1 MKIKNIFLVFFLLLN
16 LLNANDIKSQQ
27 DLAQE
32 KMFLNKND
40 DIIGGDGVECI
51 PTCRKVNDNFIALVV
66 DFDPKSGMTYCD
78 IYDKNDLSNP
88 TGIMANTKN
97 QTCIDGANQK
107 VSPKNLLSNGKG
119 YDNASNLAYKPNNVT
134 LTKFLAGLVTLDPE
148 LIDFKTTE
156 ATGSLTLK
164 DPTAVYGTNTTDIT
178 GDDMLIATIDNL
190 NKSNLAYYA
199 MLYTNMSNVYTALQ
213 YILLVCVG
221 GWFFGV
227 LGVKKLNE
235 RAEKENNQGSILN
248 TFLVPA
254 IAFAT
259 FFMPIPES
267 SGMNGTIM
275 QKLIRTSANIS
286 NGYADRVGT
295 VGAEAYMQ
303 KLYSSVGAFSVEGEK
318 ILREDALNLDT
329 IKTSYKLALDE
340 CKKRYPNIAS
350 FMQESHS
357 TDFFNVN
364 GKDEKYTYLGC
375 QNIEHSLQSYQ
386 SLERQNKL
394 YLGALEKSIKNNKLD
409 TLLKQI
415 NDSVNKREN
424 ELGWINSTIIP
435 AMNVLLQNISLIED
449 NDIALQVQEDNKN
462 ITEQTSKE
470 IAKDNTYER
479 SSNAVTGWFNNLRRS
494 SGEVAGS
501 VVGNLTYLIL
511 PGAGDV
517 FKVTQEESS
526 NLFKGIQSLASK
538 IPIVGKIIS
547 LIPSS
552 LIDKAGFVAGILIVA
567 WIYSS
572 LLTYIPLTV
581 SIVASALAFL
591 GYIIQLAKFFY
602 ITPFVTAFSL
612 TTGRQNKITEFLVTG
627 ITIFIKPILIVVFI
641 YFALFIYGLFTDI
654 FMIYSLEQLGM
665 MRELQNQ
672 AGLTILM
679 SIFGILLQIVGT
691 IGAVYIMWKIILT
704 APNWV
709 MRMIGLNDDGANNIV
724 EQLSRNLE
732 RYSFQV

>member
-1 MKIKNIFLVFFLLLN
+1 MKVKNIFLIFFLLLN
-16 LLNANDIKSQQ
+16 FLNANDIKSQQ

-32 KMFLNKND
+32 KMFSNKND
-40 DIIGGDGVECI
+40 DIIGGDGVKCI

-156 ATGSLTLK
+156 ATGRLTLK

-178 GDDMLIATIDNL
+178 GDDMLIATTDNL

-235 RAEKENNQGSILN
+235 RMEKENDQGRILN
-248 TFLVPA
+248 TFLVPV
-254 IAFAT
+254 IVFAT
-259 FFMPIPES
+259 FFMPISES
-267 SGMNGTIM
+267 SGMNGTII

-286 NGYADRVGT
+286 NNFADRVGT

-318 ILREDALNLDT
+318 ILREDALNLPA
-329 IKTSYKLALDE
+329 IKFSYELALDE

-394 YLGALEKSIKNNKLD
+394 YLGALEKSIKNNRLD

-415 NDSVNKREN
+415 NDGVNKREN

-435 AMNVLLQNISLIED
+435 AMSVLMQNISLIED
-449 NDIALQVQEDNKN
+449 NDIALQIQEDNKN
-462 ITEQTSKE
+462 ITEQTSS
-470 IAKDNTYER
+470 INKDKNVIER
-479 SSNAVTGWFNNLRRS
+479 DENPYGGNKL
-494 SGEVAGS
+494 GEQKL
-501 VVGNLTYLIL
+501 VGELVYFIL
-511 PGAGDV
+511 PGAGEV
-517 FKVTQEESS
+517 FNAVKDAGNKFAGAFE
-526 NLFKGIQSLASK
+526 K
-538 IPIVGKIIS
+538 IPIIS
-547 LIPSS
+547 GLLNIGASW
-552 LIDKAGFVAGILIVA
+552 LGLKTVAF
-567 WIYSS
+567 
-572 LLTYIPLTV
+572 TYDTVLNLIPLTICV
-581 SIVASALAFL
+581 VASALAFL
-591 GYIIQLAKFFY
+591 GYIIELAKFFY

-627 ITIFIKPILIVVFI
+627 ITIFMKPILIVIFI
-641 YFALFIYGLFTDI
+641 YFALFIYGLFKDI
-654 FMIYSLEQLGM
+654 FLVYSLEQLGM
-665 MRELQNQ
+665 MREITNQ
-672 AGLTILM
+672 ILINFIISVITIL
-679 SIFGILLQIVGT
+679 LKIVGA
-691 IGAVYIMWKIILT
+691 IGASYIMWKIILT
-704 APNWV
+704 APSWV
-709 MRMIGLNDDGANNIV
+709 MKMIGLNDDGANNIV

>member
-1 MKIKNIFLVFFLLLN
+1 MKVKNIFLIFFLLLN
-16 LLNANDIKSQQ
+16 FLNANDIKSQQ

-32 KMFLNKND
+32 KMFSNKND
-40 DIIGGDGVECI
+40 DIIGGDGVKCI

-156 ATGSLTLK
+156 ATGRLTLK

-178 GDDMLIATIDNL
+178 GDDMLIATTDNL

-235 RAEKENNQGSILN
+235 RMEKENDQGRILN
-248 TFLVPA
+248 TLLVPV

-259 FFMPIPES
+259 FFMPISES
-267 SGMNGTIM
+267 SGMNGTII

-286 NGYADRVGT
+286 NNFADRVGT

-318 ILREDALNLDT
+318 ILREDALNLPA
-329 IKTSYKLALDE
+329 IKFSYELALDE

-394 YLGALEKSIKNNKLD
+394 YLGALEKSIKNNRLD

-415 NDSVNKREN
+415 NDGVNKREN

-435 AMNVLLQNISLIED
+435 AMSVLMQNISLIED
-449 NDIALQVQEDNKN
+449 NDIALQIQEDNKN
-462 ITEQTSKE
+462 ITEQTSS
-470 IAKDNTYER
+470 INKDKNVIER
-479 SSNAVTGWFNNLRRS
+479 DENPYGGNKL
-494 SGEVAGS
+494 GEQKL
-501 VVGNLTYLIL
+501 VGELVYFIL
-511 PGAGDV
+511 PGAGEV
-517 FKVTQEESS
+517 FNAVKDAGNKFADAFE
-526 NLFKGIQSLASK
+526 K
-538 IPIVGKIIS
+538 IPIIS
-547 LIPSS
+547 GLLNIGASW
-552 LIDKAGFVAGILIVA
+552 LGLKTVAF
-567 WIYSS
+567 
-572 LLTYIPLTV
+572 TYDTVLNLIPLTICV
-581 SIVASALAFL
+581 VASALAFL
-591 GYIIQLAKFFY
+591 GYIIELAKFFY

-627 ITIFIKPILIVVFI
+627 ITIFMKPILIVVFI

-672 AGLTILM
+672 TILTM
-679 SIFGILLQIVGT
+679 VMGIFSTLLKIVGA
-691 IGAVYIMWKIILT
+691 IGATYIMWKIILT
-704 APNWV
+704 APSWV
-709 MRMIGLNDDGANNIV
+709 MKMVGLNDSGANNMV